1 MPVSHEDVAIGRNGD
16 AGRLVEGVRAIAL
29 DSLLAE
35 RHQNLARR
43 THLEDLM
50 APHQAALI
58 LGGQAEHRL
67 VRISVAD
74 PHVAL
79 GVDGKSVR
87 EREHAA
93 AEAGQ
98 KFSSRVE
105 FQNRRL
111 RAAHARGG
119 AGGFGVEAPM
129 KDPDVALGID
139 IGPDQ
144 LSPPAA
150 VHVLRNRRPV
160 LDQPVRVRE
169 LGLLGILLCVRH
181 RRERHKRGDQC
192 ATLWACNHGRPLWG
206 VLNVI
211 SNKSGL

>member
-1 MPVSHEDVAIGRNGD
+1 MNLPSFENFTTRSFFTVSISHEDVAIGRNGD
-16 AGRLVEGVRAIAL
+16 AGRLVEGVRAITL

-35 RHQNLARR
+35 RHQNLARGAQ
-43 THLEDLM
+43 LEDLM
-50 APHQAALI
+50 TPHQSALI

-87 EREHAA
+87 EREPAT

-111 RAAHARGG
+111 RAAHAGGG
-119 AGGFGVEAPM
+119 AGGFGIEAPM

-139 IGPDQ
+139 IRPDQ
-144 LSPPAA
+144 LTPPAT
-150 VHVLRNRRPV
+150 VHGLRNRGPV
-160 LDQPVRVRE
+160 LDQPIRVR
-169 LGLLGILLCVRH
+169 
-181 RRERHKRGDQC
+181 
-192 ATLWACNHGRPLWG
+192 
-206 VLNVI
+206 
-211 SNKSGL
+211 